1 MPEPLTVTDT
11 ERSRPRGLIERVVDA
26 LDRVIGRGAGGLRR

>member
-11 ERSRPRGLIERVVDA
+11 ERSRPRGLIERVREA
-26 LDRVIGRGAGGLRR
+26 IESARNRGALRRP